1 VAYALDL
8 RTDNKVVIMSSQ
20 QDSQGGR
27 RTKVIRSL
35 EDADGFR
42 CVDIF
47 ECPDG
52 SYGFKEFRRDPE
64 DAGHWTL
71 VGDYSHHSYATTDDA
86 LRVAATSIPWLAA
99 SIKSKSR

>member
-1 VAYALDL
+1 ME
-8 RTDNKVVIMSSQ
+8 IMSSH
-20 QDSQGGR
+20 QDSRGR
-27 RTKVIRSL
+27 GRAKVIRNL

-47 ECPDG
+47 ERPDG

-64 DAGHWTL
+64 DTGHWTL
-71 VGDYSHHSYATTDDA
+71 IGDYSHRNYATTDDA
-86 LRVAATSIPWLAA
+86 LREAATSLPWLAA

>member
-1 VAYALDL
+1 
-8 RTDNKVVIMSSQ
+8 MSSH
-20 QDSQGGR
+20 QDSRGR
-27 RTKVIRSL
+27 GRAKVIRSL

-47 ECPDG
+47 ERPDG

-64 DAGHWTL
+64 DTGHWTL
-71 VGDYSHHSYATTDDA
+71 IGDYSHHSYATIDDA
-86 LRVAATSIPWLAA
+86 LREAATSLPWLAA